1 MRFGLILCLGMLA
14 LGSCSRIGDTRPS
27 SPEAL
32 HGCQASAT
40 GAWRAS
46 PQATYQ
52 VEGSSAGPDC
62 AHAVATIAVRD
73 SSGKVLWS
81 DAAASENLMTL
92 AQAHDLSAMQ
102 HALAEWI
109 DSNNHTIATSS
120 ALPDWPQD
128 ADAPRSGEFPFYPE
142 HDLNRDAYLALRT
155 ANVPVFCY
163 VQGMESE
170 ACIALQNG
178 EMSKIGVQTFPG

>member
-1 MRFGLILCLGMLA
+1 MRFGLIVCAVLA
-14 LGSCSRIGDTRPS
+14 MGACSRIGDTRPS

-32 HGCQASAT
+32 HGCQVSAIGT
-40 GAWRAS
+40 WHAS

-52 VEGSSAGPDC
+52 VEASSAGPDC

-73 SSGKVLWS
+73 ASGKVLWV
-81 DAAASENLMTL
+81 DASPSENLMTL
-92 AQAHDLSAMQ
+92 AQAHDLPAMQ
-102 HALAEWI
+102 RALAEWI

-120 ALPDWPQD
+120 ALPDWPQS
-128 ADAPRSGEFPFYPE
+128 ADAPQNGEFPFYQE

-170 ACIALQNG
+170 ACVALQDG
-178 EMSKIGVQTFPG
+178 AMTKIGVQTFPG